1 MISHI
6 TMEKGL
12 AMMMSSQ
19 KQKRT
24 RSCTKRYLN
33 KGFPAG
39 CVCNEIFVIPTVVD
53 CGHTF
58 CRFCLSEMARRNQ
71 NALSAAST
79 SALTIQSTR
88 SPGDGHLHYGKL
100 HTFLSPEIRMK
111 RDNLLV
117 AERVIEKGKAALKA
131 TAEARD
137 RRGLGLHKEC

>member
-1 MISHI
+1 MFVSITFTMISLT

-58 CRFCLSEMARRNQ
+58 CRFCISEMTRKKPECPICRKYICIDHTKHVESWGWTFTLWQVQVAHIPVAGNQ
-71 NALSAAST
+71 NETRQLIGGRT
-79 SALTIQSTR
+79 S
-88 SPGDGHLHYGKL
+88 
-100 HTFLSPEIRMK
+100 
-111 RDNLLV
+111 N
-117 AERVIEKGKAALKA
+117 
-131 TAEARD
+131 
-137 RRGLGLHKEC
+137 